1 MTKNTLTAIFF
12 TLLLLVIITGA
23 VYLFLGISAP
33 QEPQPAEQMPAVDE
47 TKTADIEPIV
57 TDSITLNVK
66 QAEIQ
71 VESLQDLQNAVDFM
85 EDHNIVRNKF
95 LFIRCPDCEPGFAIQ
110 DCMDLLQDSKQ
121 NPEVLNMADSIG
133 LDLNKV
139 HRINKKHENNGIF
152 CYYYI

>member
-1 MTKNTLTAIFF
+1 MAKNTLTVIFF
-12 TLLLLVIITGA
+12 TLLLLVVIIGA
-23 VYLFLGISAP
+23 LYLFLGMNAP
-33 QEPQPAEQMPAVDE
+33 EAKAPKPVQTAIETEAADTEP
-47 TKTADIEPIV
+47 TV
-57 TDSITLNVK
+57 TDSVTLNVK
-66 QAEIQ
+66 QAEIE

-85 EDHNIVRNKF
+85 EDHNIVRDKF

-139 HRINKKHENNGIF
+139 HRINKKNENNGIF

>member
-1 MTKNTLTAIFF
+1 MTKNTLTVIFF

-23 VYLFLGISAP
+23 VYLFLGINTPEAKVS
-33 QEPQPAEQMPAVDE
+33 EPAQTVDKANDTEE
-47 TKTADIEPIV
+47 TS

-85 EDHNIVRNKF
+85 EDNNIVREKF
-95 LFIRCPDCEPGFAIQ
+95 LFMKCPDCESGFDIQ

-121 NPEVLNMADSIG
+121 NPEVLYMADSIG
-133 LDLNKV
+133 LDLDKV